1 MRCEACLETMDEL
14 IEGALDGSLARE
26 ATAHMAMCGPCSHLY
41 AKLRDEQDL
50 YRKYLLDVEPT
61 PAVWANLRLA
71 LRQEKVI
78 KPSQPQYRL
87 QRWLALALGSLNI
100 TPQMATALVLIT
112 IGLAIGIMVW
122 RTTIEAPRH
131 QVQNSGPGVQHTSE
145 GNRAS
150 TNGDSDRTD
159 RQSSVDDDDRRVVP
173 SSPKSGDRREI
184 RISTAGRGGRR
195 TIERSRAVPTVD
207 QVARGAEQQYL
218 SAIEILSRDIK
229 RRRAFISPAVL
240 SQFERVLTEVDRNIA
255 ATRKVARE
263 QPRDPFAVQYLALA
277 YEKKVEL
284 LREVISRRPPN
295 VLSED

>member
-1 MRCEACLETMDEL
+1 MRCEACLGMMDEL
-14 IEGALDGSLARE
+14 IDGALDGNLARE
-26 ATAHMAMCGPCSHLY
+26 ATAHMAMCGPCSHVY
-41 AKLRDEQDL
+41 AKLRYEQDL

-78 KPSQPQYRL
+78 RASQPQFRL
-87 QRWLALALGSLNI
+87 QRWLAIALGGLKV

-122 RTTIEAPRH
+122 RTTVDGSKH
-131 QVQNSGPGVQHTSE
+131 QVQNSGSGVQPTSE
-145 GNRAS
+145 GNRAG
-150 TNGDSDRTD
+150 TDRDSDKTD
-159 RQSSVDDDDRRVVP
+159 RRGSVDDDDRRRP

-184 RISTAGRGGRR
+184 RISTAGRAGRR
-195 TIERSRAVPTVD
+195 LIERSRGVPTVD
-207 QVARGAEQQYL
+207 QVAQGAEQQYL

-229 RRRAFISPAVL
+229 RRRAFMSPALL
-240 SQFERVLTEVDRNIA
+240 SQFERVVTEVDRNIA

-263 QPRDPFAVQYLALA
+263 QPRDPFAVQYLAMA

-284 LREVISRRPPN
+284 LRELISRRPPAN
-295 VLSED
+295 SD